1 MCEAN
6 VYMLGNDGTTSLFF
20 DSVDRV
26 VPLEGGRIL
35 LENIYGERKTVTAR
49 IKWMELVDH
58 RVVIGAKDTPC
69 PPGIKEEDFPAP

>member
-6 VYMLGNDGTTSLFF
+6 VYMLGDDGTTSLFF

-26 VPLEGGRIL
+26 IPLEGDRL
-35 LENIYGERKTVTAR
+35 FLENIYGERKIVTAR

-58 RVVIGAKDTPC
+58 RVIIGAKDTPC
-69 PPGIKEEDFPAP
+69 PPEMQEADFPAP